1 VLCAVVF
8 LLVGIASNPQIAS
21 LIASVAKAALA
32 EVDTVRWEW
41 FEFLRL
47 RLDHAAL
54 SIHACKSR
62 FLKQRLLLRPLDSSA
77 FKLYA
82 A

>member
-1 VLCAVVF
+1 VF

-32 EVDTVRWEW
+32 EVDTLRWEW

-47 RLDHAAL
+47 
-54 SIHACKSR
+54 
-62 FLKQRLLLRPLDSSA
+62 
-77 FKLYA
+77 
-82 A
+82 